1 MDIEQTSLQG
11 VLLIK
16 PKIWD
21 DARGYFVETWQRDR
35 YAALGMD
42 MPFVQDNH
50 SRSVFGTLR
59 GLHFQKKHPQGKLVS
74 VSLGAVVDVV
84 VDIRPHSPSFGQW
97 HSAELTAENQH
108 QLWVPPG
115 LAHGFVVTSEVAHF
129 HYKCTDFYHPGD
141 EGCLRWDDPEVG
153 VRWSDVPYILS
164 PKDAQAPTWQEWDFA
179 SKKEL
184 LA

>member
-1 MDIEQTSLQG
+1 MDVEQTPLHG

-16 PKIWD
+16 PKIWG
-21 DARGYFVETWQRDR
+21 DARGYFVESWQRDR
-35 YAALGMD
+35 YAAVGID

-50 SRSVFGTLR
+50 SRSVYGTLR
-59 GLHFQKKHPQGKLVS
+59 GLHFQKQHPQGKLVS
-74 VSLGAVVDVV
+74 ASLGVVIDVV
-84 VDIRPHSPSFGQW
+84 VDIRPLSPSFGQW
-97 HSAELTAENQH
+97 HVVELSAENQH

-115 LAHGFVVTSEVAHF
+115 LAHGFVVTSKVAHF
-129 HYKCTDFYHPGD
+129 HYKCTDFYHPED

-153 VRWSDVPYILS
+153 VRWPDVPYILS
-164 PKDAQAPTWQEWDFA
+164 PKDAQAPTWQEWDFG